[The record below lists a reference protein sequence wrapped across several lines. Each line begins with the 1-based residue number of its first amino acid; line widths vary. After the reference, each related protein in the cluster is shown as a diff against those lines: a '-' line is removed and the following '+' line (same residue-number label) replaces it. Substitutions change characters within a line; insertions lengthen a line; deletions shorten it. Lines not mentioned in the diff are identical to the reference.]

1 MSKNKVENDDQFLE
15 FMAVGILGFGAIA
28 FLVSM
33 LKYNPEIIFIL
44 FSGFIAGSYLKY
56 LIKFKGNFKAGSILI
71 LSMFLSIVWFIYWF
85 YREAFLKIGNNSNK
99 ANQILN
105 NMYKNYGHEIDL
117 NWYVGAFLI
126 GASLY
131 GLFYHFVIKGE
142 DNKNGSIY
150 DVFCGAWNLE
160 WRRVKIDDTKIYI
173 GDDKFEKS
181 PVYLPINDM
190 ARHIQIMGGTG
201 AGKTNL
207 LKNMIE
213 PLIEKSESVIFLDM
227 KAEKEMVTWLKNTHK
242 LYKKEE
248 NFSLISTN
256 SPKESTSI
264 HPVKK
269 EDLSDLVSMIMG
281 SMEWSESYYKNQSL
295 TALNLVIGY
304 YKKIQNDEKKYIN
317 INDIIDL
324 LTKPEYFKSLEKK
337 YEVFNGKML
346 ERNEFA
352 SNLYSA
358 DMIKDTAGLRSQLNN
373 LKNSSLG
380 ENFCSSKQEDKS
392 LAEMVENGGLVYVQL
407 NAMKNEDSAR
417 LSGKLLLQDLINT
430 VGEKNA
436 NGEQF
441 SNKKCTLIIDEFS
454 DFATDNF
461 IKLLNKCRGAG
472 MGVIIAYQSSGD
484 LEHVSRV
491 FAKRVSSNCGIKFFF
506 GTNDPEEAEDM
517 SKRVGTVKGTKMTQ
531 KILEDIVQ
539 EVGSIRDVEEF
550 LIHPNDVKNME
561 IGEVLMLNKWSDT
574 QKYALLKAPLSRE
587 YIKNEGMTWD
597 EFVAISH
604 YKIHYDLG
612 PWKPK
617 FNENGYWRHEDFFYD
632 PLYHNE
638 PYYGH
643 FDDGKPKY
651 VDRIIDRGKYDY

>member
-1 MSKNKVENDDQFLE
+1 MSKSKVQDDDQFLE
-15 FMAVGILGFGAIA
+15 FIAIGLLGFGAIA
-28 FLVSM
+28 FLVSI

-44 FSGFIAGSYLKY
+44 FSGFIVASYIKY
-56 LIKFKGNFKAGSILI
+56 LIKFKGNFKAGSFLI
-71 LSMFLSIVWFIYWF
+71 LSMFLGIVWFIYWF
-85 YREAFLKIGNNSNK
+85 YREAFLKIGNQSNK

-105 NMYKNYGHEIDL
+105 NMYKNYGHEIGL
-117 NWYVGAFLI
+117 SWYAGAFLI
-126 GASLY
+126 GAVLY

-150 DVFCGAWNLE
+150 DIFCVAWNLE
-160 WRRVKIDDTKIYI
+160 WRRKKIDDTNIYI

-213 PLIEKSESVIFLDM
+213 PLIEKGESVIFLDM

-248 NFSLISTN
+248 NFSLVSTN
-256 SPKESTSI
+256 SPEDSVAI
-264 HPVKK
+264 NPVKK
-269 EDLSDLVSMIMG
+269 EDLSDLVSMIME
-281 SMEWSESYYKNQSL
+281 SLEWSESYYEDRCRFALNHAIKYFEKVQKEDNKFLKLDDLIGVLSSSQYFEKLERKNQVFS
-295 TALNLVIGY
+295 TE
-304 YKKIQNDEKKYIN
+304 KEEKKVFLGTLYN
-317 INDIIDL
+317 ENLQKDISKLI
-324 LTKPEYFKSLEKK
+324 
-337 YEVFNGKML
+337 
-346 ERNEFA
+346 
-352 SNLYSA
+352 
-358 DMIKDTAGLRSQLNN
+358 AGLDALQKS
-373 LKNSSLG
+373 KLG
-380 ENFCSSKQEDKS
+380 ERFCNTSSETKS
-392 LAEMVENGGLVYVQL
+392 LAEIVENGGLVYVQL
-407 NAMKNEDSAR
+407 NAMKDELSAR
-417 LSGKLLLQDLINT
+417 LAGKLLLQDLINT

-587 YIKNEGMTWD
+587 YTKNEGMTWD

>member
-1 MSKNKVENDDQFLE
+1 MSKNKVQDEDQFLE
-15 FMAVGILGFGAIA
+15 FMAVGLLGFGAIA
-28 FLVSM
+28 FLVSI
-33 LKYNPEIIFIL
+33 LKYNPGLIFIL
-44 FSGFIAGSYLKY
+44 FTGFIAASYIKY
-56 LIKFKGNFKAGSILI
+56 LFKFKGNFQTGSLLV
-71 LSMFLSIVWFIYWF
+71 LSMFLGLVWFIYWF

-117 NWYVGAFLI
+117 NWYAGAFLI

-160 WRRVKIDDTKIYI
+160 WRREKIDDTKIYI

-181 PVYLPINDM
+181 PVYLPLNDM

-213 PLIEKSESVIFLDM
+213 PLIEKGESVIFLDM

-248 NFSLISTN
+248 NFSLVSTN
-256 SPKESTSI
+256 SPEESVFI
-264 HPVKK
+264 NPVKK
-269 EDLSDLVSMIMG
+269 EDLSDLVSMIME
-281 SMEWSESYYKNQSL
+281 SLEWSESYYEDRCRF
-295 TALNLVIGY
+295 ALNHAIKYFEKVQKEDNKFLKLDDLIGVLSSPQY
-304 YKKIQNDEKKYIN
+304 FEK
-317 INDIIDL
+317 
-324 LTKPEYFKSLEKK
+324 
-337 YEVFNGKML
+337 L
-346 ERNEFA
+346 ERNNQVFSTEKEDKKAFLGTIY
-352 SNLYSA
+352 NETLQ
-358 DMIKDTAGLRSQLNN
+358 KDISKLIAGLDALQKS
-373 LKNSSLG
+373 KLG
-380 ENFCSSKQEDKS
+380 ERFCNTSSETKS

-407 NAMKNEDSAR
+407 NAMKDELSAR
-417 LSGKLLLQDLINT
+417 LAGKLLLQDLINT

-436 NGEQF
+436 SGEQF

-587 YIKNEGMTWD
+587 YTKNEGMTWD

-604 YKIHYDLG
+604 YKIHRDLG
-612 PWKPK
+612 LWKPK
-617 FNENGYWRHEDFFYD
+617 YNENGYWRHEDFFYD

-638 PYYGH
+638 SYFGH